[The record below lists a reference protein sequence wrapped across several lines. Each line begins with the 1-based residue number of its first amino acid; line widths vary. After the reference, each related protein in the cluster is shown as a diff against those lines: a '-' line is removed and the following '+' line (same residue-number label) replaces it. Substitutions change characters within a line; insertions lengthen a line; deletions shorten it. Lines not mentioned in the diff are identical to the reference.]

1 MKIHSLFS
9 GHLLDTPE
17 GVAQELVTAG
27 LISGQDLV
35 VGKCFIRFL
44 SPFIET
50 VAVAEVRS

>member
-1 MKIHSLFS
+1 MKIDSLFS